1 MQTSQGSQHVGPSDD
16 AAKGPFLGAQETL
29 DTRNSQRGATAGQSR
44 PKRLL
49 RIEHVLERVP
59 VSRSQLY
66 NMIAARKFPK
76 QVHAGGGQAAF
87 WVESEI
93 DEWIQSQ
100 IDAERRAA

>member
-1 MQTSQGSQHVGPSDD
+1 ML
-16 AAKGPFLGAQETL
+16 K
-29 DTRNSQRGATAGQSR
+29 
-44 PKRLL
+44 
-49 RIEHVLERVP
+49 IEGVLERIP

-66 NMIAARKFPK
+66 DVISAGKFSK
-76 QVHAGGGQAAF
+76 QIHPGGGEGAF